1 MATSCQVSYITA
13 LPFRMTGWGRQGI
26 VRRTLLQDST
36 QCLLNL
42 EAFLHTLGDSRSAAG
57 MTAKPAQPRLAFSA
71 NLRLTFPCIPLS
83 TSRRFLKTFYYF
95 SLHDQIAS
103 YRASLRHG
111 AIGLGSLHFSLDAVH
126 GAERFS
132 GCAFGYANCLQ

>member
-1 MATSCQVSYITA
+1 MILRLFIIQDDITNGDSGSMAEMAKSK
-13 LPFRMTGWGRQGI
+13 GRICGGI
-26 VRRTLLQDST
+26 VRRTLLQDSA

-95 SLHDQIAS
+95 SYHDQIAS
-103 YRASLRHG
+103 YRASL
-111 AIGLGSLHFSLDAVH
+111 
-126 GAERFS
+126 
-132 GCAFGYANCLQ
+132 